1 MGNKNSQENKIIV
14 ADNKETQSTTYE
26 KVQAFCLD
34 LQNNTRS
41 MGLFDEKKYELSS
54 DLVEDIQFNENSE
67 INLLCAQILSYIKK
81 EDRYPIIA
89 EPLIARG
96 ITSIEHF
103 TDHEKWNKVF
113 DEFRFTN
120 FSDKKLKNER
130 STDSKTTYMYSRIT
144 ENIGLAVHAP
154 KIFALCDI
162 GGLKRSIP
170 RKLFLER
177 AYEVMKEWEE
187 WRILLKGYQDQRKTI
202 EESNEKESNNN
213 FVF

>member
-1 MGNKNSQENKIIV
+1 
-14 ADNKETQSTTYE
+14 
-26 KVQAFCLD
+26 
-34 LQNNTRS
+34 

-54 DLVEDIQFNENSE
+54 DLVEDIKANENSE

-96 ITSIEHF
+96 ITSIDHF
-103 TDHEKWNKVF
+103 SDYEKWNKVF

-170 RKLFLER
+170 RKLFVER

-187 WRILLKGYQDQRKTI
+187 WRTLLKGYQDQRKTI
-202 EESNEKESNNN
+202 EETNEKESNNN